1 MFRTVDVSIL
11 IFNFLLYSITGL
23 SSQEILTRNLQEGYV
38 LLMIIKLILM
48 GPPGVGKTSFKSLL
62 FNWPPVLQYH
72 STGIASRPVQAIERM
87 TEQKEGTIWEK
98 VSAERLLSM
107 VTAAMK
113 VLATEPPIISEDI
126 DHNALSHSNLVE
138 DLSSSTQATTTVQV
152 QPDLLFYS
160 EKIIQEI
167 EKGDVSGE
175 LYQSKWI
182 YLLDSGGQP
191 HFADVSR
198 AFIRSNTVYTIAIKL
213 TDKLSDKP
221 PFLYSLEGKLLSK
234 PNTDLCMTNLQ
245 LIKHF
250 VRSIVSSESSKTG
263 AKSLI
268 FIIGTCSDLYYSKES
283 KMESIAEKNKQLVA
297 ELKEFRDY
305 IVFDNELDGK
315 LIHPVNNICEGEERE
330 KFSSKLRQ
338 KIVDQ
343 VNKMKVEIRVPI
355 RWFVFE
361 IMMKDEVSEKG
372 IISLDKCSKI
382 SEKLHMKDLME
393 CLEYLDS
400 LSLILYFKCLPN
412 VIFTDPQ
419 YLLDMLS
426 NVISVSFISHSY
438 LSPGVQHQLK
448 MKGTFNNL
456 LLDELKSLIFVPSLF
471 EKHDFLTLLTD
482 LCIVAPMNAC
492 TSQTDYF
499 IPVVLPEK
507 EKDREELKSDIVEP
521 FLIKFDIGVVPQ
533 VNEMRVIC

>member
-1 MFRTVDVSIL
+1 MFLTVDVSIL

-23 SSQEILTRNLQEGYV
+23 SSQEILTQNLQEGYV

-48 GPPGVGKTSFKSLL
+48 GPPGVGKTSLKSLL
-62 FNWPPVLQYH
+62 FNWEPVLQYH
-72 STGIASRPVQAIERM
+72 STGIASRPVQAVERM
-87 TEQKEGTIWEK
+87 IEHNKGSIWEK
-98 VSAERLLSM
+98 ISAEKLLSM
-107 VTAAMK
+107 LAGAMNK
-113 VLATEPPIISEDI
+113 LTTKSPFISEDGN
-126 DHNALSHSNLVE
+126 HNTSSHNSLVE
-138 DLSSSTQATTTVQV
+138 DSSSSTQATTTVQV
-152 QPDLLFYS
+152 QPDPLFYS
-160 EKIIQEI
+160 EKILKEI
-167 EKGDVSGE
+167 DKGKTSGE

-198 AFIRSNTVYTIAIKL
+198 AFIRSNTVYYIAIKL
-213 TDKLSDKP
+213 TEKLLDKP
-221 PFLYSLEGKLLSK
+221 PFLYSLEGKLLSN

-250 VRSIVSSESSKTG
+250 VRSIVSSKSSKTG
-263 AKSLI
+263 AKPLI

-305 IVFDNELDGK
+305 IVFDNELDDE

-343 VNKMKVEIRVPI
+343 VNKMKVERQVPI

-361 IMMKDEVSEKG
+361 IMMKDEVSKEG
-372 IISLDKCSKI
+372 IISWDKCCEI
-382 SEKLHMKDLME
+382 SQKLHMKDLME

-426 NVISVSFISHSY
+426 NVISVSFIPHDY

-448 MKGTFNNL
+448 TKGTFNDSL
-456 LLDELKSLIFVPSLF
+456 LKSLNFVPSLF
-471 EKHDFLTLLTD
+471 EKHHFLTLLTD

-507 EKDREELKSDIVEP
+507 EKDREELKDDIVEP

-533 VNEMRVIC
+533 VSEMRVIC